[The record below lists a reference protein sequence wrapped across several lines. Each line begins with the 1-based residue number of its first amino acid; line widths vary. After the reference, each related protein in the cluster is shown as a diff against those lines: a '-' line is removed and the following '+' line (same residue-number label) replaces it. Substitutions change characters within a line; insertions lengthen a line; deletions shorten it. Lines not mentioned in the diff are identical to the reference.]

1 MAMRTLLSLRAI
13 LLEAIRELRL
23 STETASTI
31 KCTVFEDNN
40 GALSLAT
47 NQRITSR
54 TKHFLV
60 KWHFFWS
67 HVRTGKIQILKIDS
81 AHQRADYLTKGLP
94 RETFEKIR
102 GMVQHW

>member
-1 MAMRTLLSLRAI
+1 MRTLLPLRAL
-13 LLEAIRELRL
+13 LLEAVRELKL
-23 STETASTI
+23 TTESASTV

-47 NQRITSR
+47 NQRITAR

-67 HVRTGKIQILKIDS
+67 HVRDGKVKILKIDS

-102 GMVQHW
+102 ELVQHW